1 MRVCMSKKAK
11 HDSICLQ
18 LVCFLEFLNPFC
30 NLPLLLIS
38 HSQRYPRQKE
48 IRIVSE
54 CLLELSNGA
63 IKLTRM
69 NVMPAQVLIDAVVE
83 RIQLEGDLAL
93 SIRLLDATHR
103 H

>member
-1 MRVCMSKKAK
+1 MSKKAK
-11 HDSICLQ
+11 HDRTFLQ

-30 NLPLLLIS
+30 NLSLLLIS
-38 HSQRYPRQKE
+38 HSERNLREKE

-54 CLLELSNGA
+54 CLLELSNRT
-63 IKLTRM
+63 IKLPGM
-69 NVMPAQVLIDAVVE
+69 NVMPSQVLINTLVE

-93 SIRLLDATHR
+93 SKRLIDAAHR

>member
-18 LVCFLEFLNPFC
+18 LVCLLEFLNRFC

-38 HSQRYPRQKE
+38 HSERNPRQKE
-48 IRIVSE
+48 IRIVGE
-54 CLLELSNGA
+54 CLLELNNSA

-69 NVMPAQVLIDAVVE
+69 NVMPSQVLIDAVVE
-83 RIQLEGDLAL
+83 RIQLESDLAL
-93 SIRLLDATHR
+93 SIRLLDTTHG